1 MNTTQEPVAIVTGA
15 SSGIGLG
22 ITQALPNVITALAKF
37 HPLGRIGELSD
48 LVDAVL
54 YLQNPMYETSENIRV
69 DREVHAGRQ

>member
-22 ITQALPNVITALAKF
+22 ITQAAAERNTALAKF

-54 YLQNPMYETSENIRV
+54 YLQNPAFVTGENIRV